1 MSRKSDQR
9 PVTLTCP
16 SCQGEFPGWAVHTG
30 TLCSE
35 CNADIYL
42 ALKTVGLDANMFAM
56 SDALSD
62 DGTIFLQAYG
72 VVSVIG
78 STQEVLG
85 QEQRMLA
92 MGKQKVEFELLANG
106 LLTARVEICGSL
118 DGNLRASSVVAK
130 AINVINKKF
139 SRSK

>member
-42 ALKTVGLDANMFAM
+42 ALKSVKLDANMFAM
-56 SDALSD
+56 SDTLSNE
-62 DGTIFLQAYG
+62 GTIFLQANG
-72 VVSVIG
+72 EISVVSSAHDV
-78 STQEVLG
+78 SV
-85 QEQRMLA
+85 QEQKMLA
-92 MGKQKVEFELLANG
+92 MGKQKVEFALFAKNLLKAG
-106 LLTARVEICGSL
+106 IEICGSL
-118 DGNLRASSVVAK
+118 DRRMVSSATVTN
-130 AINVINKKF
+130 AINCIHKLQQH
-139 SRSK
+139 